1 MERLGEV
8 CQMGFNSTPVVNM
21 AGKII
26 GLIPTNF
33 IIILVE
39 NHAWYEHELVGRDSR
54 EVTSFYKTHTL
65 RQESLSLSAKSPAN
79 KERLNDS
86 PHGSPTLPFFSA
98 EQEDHH
104 LRGEG
109 QGGEIEEEGS
119 RSGKENSNKADY
131 EPKMNKVEEA
141 DKEETYRFTGASEL
155 EKTLGAATLEER
167 RTGTMKEFTGEK
179 DLDNAPPTKN
189 VLPWWM
195 FNSDL
200 YSSDRKY
207 EEVADIFEMFGHKKV
222 DLRPY
227 MIEEPYVVQTTDKLP
242 KCLDLFRHMHLRAL
256 PVLDPNSGVT
266 VAVLTR
272 QDIFA
277 YMAL

>member
-1 MERLGEV
+1 
-8 CQMGFNSTPVVNM
+8 MGFNSTPVVNM

-86 PHGSPTLPFFSA
+86 PNGSPTLPFFSA
-98 EQEDHH
+98 EQEDNH
-104 LRGEG
+104 LRGEA
-109 QGGEIEEEGS
+109 QDEPIEEEAAHT
-119 RSGKENSNKADY
+119 GKENSNMADY
-131 EPKMNKVEEA
+131 EPKKNKVEEA
-141 DKEETYRFTGASEL
+141 EREEKSYRFTGVT
-155 EKTLGAATLEER
+155 EKSLGAGALEESR

-227 MIEEPYVVQTTDKLP
+227 MIEEPYVV
-242 KCLDLFRHMHLRAL
+242 
-256 PVLDPNSGVT
+256 
-266 VAVLTR
+266 
-272 QDIFA
+272 
-277 YMAL
+277 

>member
-1 MERLGEV
+1 
-8 CQMGFNSTPVVNM
+8 MGFNSTPVVNM

-65 RQESLSLSAKSPAN
+65 RQESLSLSGKSPAN
-79 KERLNDS
+79 KERLNQSSS
-86 PHGSPTLPFFSA
+86 PENSPTPPTFFKA
-98 EQEDHH
+98 EQD
-104 LRGEG
+104 G
-109 QGGEIEEEGS
+109 QELGGAGQDGEIGEEAALT
-119 RSGKENSNKADY
+119 GKEALDGA
-131 EPKMNKVEEA
+131 EPASTKDEYGRSKKVGEASRVEES
-141 DKEETYRFTGASEL
+141 YRFTGASER
-155 EKTLGAATLEER
+155 TLAAALEESR

-179 DLDNAPPTKN
+179 DMANAPPTKK
-189 VLPWWM
+189 VLPWWL
-195 FNSDL
+195 FNADL
-200 YSSDRKY
+200 YSSDRKH
-207 EEVADIFEMFGHKKV
+207 EEVADIFETFGHKKV

-256 PVLDPNSGVT
+256 PVVDPNTGVT